1 MNPPQLLFFQSNFAA
16 ALGAYERAL
25 VVSEQ
30 REVRLLCLH
39 EVGWSQLLLL
49 RWELASRSF
58 LRLKSDSR
66 WSKSFYSYL
75 SAGGSSGF
83 YVQSCQILWKVFGM
97 RTGHTKKIKF
107 CFSPPNIDQMNLA
120 IQ

>member
-1 MNPPQLLFFQSNFAA
+1 MNASAHPANFSFFQSNFSA

-25 VVSEQ
+25 LESEQ

-49 RWELASRSF
+49 RWEMAARSF

-75 SAGGSSGF
+75 SAGGSAMFGA
-83 YVQSCQILWKVFGM
+83 QSFIF
-97 RTGHTKKIKF
+97 HF
-107 CFSPPNIDQMNLA
+107 PSSCFLPS
-120 IQ
+120 

>member
-75 SAGGSSGF
+75 SAGGYTEMRFILCTWLGEISSSSFLTVLPGPAWVMLNKF
-83 YVQSCQILWKVFGM
+83 YKE
-97 RTGHTKKIKF
+97 
-107 CFSPPNIDQMNLA
+107 
-120 IQ
+120 

>member
-1 MNPPQLLFFQSNFAA
+1 MNPSKVQSPNFFSFQSNFAA

-25 VVSEQ
+25 VESEQ

-75 SAGGSSGF
+75 SAGGSIGFMCNPGLYQSHLETLSSG
-83 YVQSCQILWKVFGM
+83 Q
-97 RTGHTKKIKF
+97 R
-107 CFSPPNIDQMNLA
+107 LA
-120 IQ
+120 FR